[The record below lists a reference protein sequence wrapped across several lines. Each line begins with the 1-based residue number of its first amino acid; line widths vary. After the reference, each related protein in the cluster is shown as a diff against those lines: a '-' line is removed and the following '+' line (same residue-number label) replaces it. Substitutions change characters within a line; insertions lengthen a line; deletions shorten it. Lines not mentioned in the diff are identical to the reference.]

1 MRKVQFANDYFYHV
15 YNRGTDKREIFSDE
29 KDYFRFIHDLF
40 EFNDNNAVVN
50 ANFRFVQQI
59 NYGGSTSM
67 VSRAREQ
74 LVDIIS
80 FCLMPNHFHFIL
92 KQLKD
97 GGIVKFMQKIGTGY
111 TMYFNQKH
119 KRSGVLFQGKFK
131 AILIDRD
138 EYFLHLSGYIHSN
151 PVEIIEPGWKDAGI
165 KDWPMVNDFLQKYRW
180 SSYQDYI
187 GIKNFP
193 SVINKDFLLNY
204 FQDTKRYQQY
214 LKTYLVGD
222 LERIKEVVLE

>member
-1 MRKVQFANDYFYHV
+1 
-15 YNRGTDKREIFSDE
+15 
-29 KDYFRFIHDLF
+29 
-40 EFNDNNAVVN
+40 
-50 ANFRFVQQI
+50 
-59 NYGGSTSM
+59 M

-138 EYFLHLSGYIHSN
+138 EYFLPLSGYIHSN

>member
-1 MRKVQFANDYFYHV
+1 MRKVQFANDYFYHA

-29 KDYFRFIHDLF
+29 KDYFRFIRDLF

-59 NYGGSTSM
+59 NYGGSTSI

-131 AILIDRD
+131 AILIARD
-138 EYFLHLSGYIHSN
+138 EYFLPLS
-151 PVEIIEPGWKDAGI
+151 
-165 KDWPMVNDFLQKYRW
+165 
-180 SSYQDYI
+180 
-187 GIKNFP
+187 
-193 SVINKDFLLNY
+193 
-204 FQDTKRYQQY
+204 
-214 LKTYLVGD
+214 
-222 LERIKEVVLE
+222 